1 MWWSATDDDVTEVM
15 LELEALAAQVA
26 ALSLAAVGEADRRGA
41 GESAGAASTA
51 NWLSGKLRM
60 RPEHASRMVKLARDL
75 DGDLGSTAVALRAG
89 QISFDH
95 ASVVARAVRD
105 LPKEAGPQT
114 RAEAEQALLAQ
125 AKTFDPK
132 DLAKIGRKIL
142 DMVDPELADR
152 LLAKQLADEE
162 ARQARA
168 RDLSLT
174 DDPYRA
180 GTWVRGWLDPITAD
194 MFRTALEPLAKP
206 LPTTA
211 DGPDTR
217 TYSQRLGDGFAEMIR
232 RYLDGGASPSQ
243 GGEKPHLVI
252 TIDWERF
259 RDGTGTGSL
268 LRTGIPISARAAQMF
283 GCDAK
288 VSWYTPGSSGGD
300 GSAGSSGCA
309 SRDGD
314 GASWTGGGRGRDV
327 GLSDA
332 VRLFGGKARRLLELR
347 DRGCAFPGCDR
358 PPGWCHA
365 HHVVAWSLGG
375 PTTVDNGVLVCGTH
389 HRLLHHSP
397 WTVRIAA
404 DGHPE
409 FTPPDYIDPRRQ
421 PLRNHRLRN

>member
-1 MWWSATDDDVTEVM
+1 ME
-15 LELEALAAQVA
+15 
-26 ALSLAAVGEADRRGA
+26 
-41 GESAGAASTA
+41 
-51 NWLSGKLRM
+51 
-60 RPEHASRMVKLARDL
+60 
-75 DGDLGSTAVALRAG
+75 
-89 QISFDH
+89 
-95 ASVVARAVRD
+95 
-105 LPKEAGPQT
+105 
-114 RAEAEQALLAQ
+114 Q

-142 DMVDPELADR
+142 DVVDPELADR

-162 ARQARA
+162 GRQARA

-194 MFRTALEPLAKP
+194 MFRTALDPLAKP

-288 VSWYTPGSSGGD
+288 VSWYTPGTGG
-300 GSAGSSGCA
+300 AGRCRSR
-309 SRDGD
+309 RDGCRWRWR
-314 GASWTGGGRGRDV
+314 A
-327 GLSDA
+327 
-332 VRLFGGKARRLLELR
+332 
-347 DRGCAFPGCDR
+347 
-358 PPGWCHA
+358 
-365 HHVVAWSLGG
+365 
-375 PTTVDNGVLVCGTH
+375 
-389 HRLLHHSP
+389 
-397 WTVRIAA
+397 
-404 DGHPE
+404 
-409 FTPPDYIDPRRQ
+409 
-421 PLRNHRLRN
+421 